1 MIEPDTFLFPESEWV
16 PNHRVLP
23 VLFYRQALP
32 PQQDRAGAFEAA
44 FEKAGWKGVWRNGI
58 FNYQHYHTGA
68 HEVLGIA
75 RGEGLVLIG
84 GPDGARL
91 AVEAGDCLV
100 LPAGTGHM
108 RLAASDDFLVIG
120 GYPPGQHA
128 DIQTGAPSLDG
139 RERLRNLALPDTD
152 PLYGQ
157 RGPLTKLW
165 RNAAEAAA

>member
-16 PNHRVLP
+16 PNHPVLP

-44 FEKAGWKGVWRNGI
+44 FEKAEWKGLWRNGI

-91 AVEAGDCLV
+91 EVQAGDCLV

-108 RLAASDDFLVIG
+108 RLAASDDFLVVG
-120 GYPPGQHA
+120 AYPPGQHA
-128 DIQTGAPSLDG
+128 DIQKSAPSAEG
-139 RERLRNLALPDTD
+139 RDRIRILPLPDSD
-152 PLYGQ
+152 PLYGPD
-157 RGPLTKLW
+157 GPLMRLW
-165 RNAAEAAA
+165 RKAGA